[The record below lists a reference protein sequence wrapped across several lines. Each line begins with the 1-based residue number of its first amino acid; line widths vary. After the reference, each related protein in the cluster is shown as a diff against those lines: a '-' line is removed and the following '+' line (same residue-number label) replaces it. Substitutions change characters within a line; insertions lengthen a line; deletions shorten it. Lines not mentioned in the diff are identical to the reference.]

1 MNQIIIDFLNDFIKK
16 PYSGEM
22 HDKYWRNLPVV
33 SIKETVKYIFDNNLS
48 EKFIAENLY
57 GDFGVKEGDYLIKL
71 DDGSF
76 ELFHMER
83 GIKHDVVT
91 FNSLEDAFFE
101 YVDIIYNSY
110 GVAASDSIINA

>member
-1 MNQIIIDFLNDFIKK
+1 MKQFVIEFLNDFIKK

-22 HDKYWRNLPVV
+22 HDKYWSNLPDV
-33 SIKETVKYIFDNNLS
+33 SIKETVRYIFENSLS

-71 DDGSF
+71 DDGRF

-83 GIKHDVVT
+83 GIKYDVVT
-91 FNSLEDAFFE
+91 FDSLEDAFLE
-101 YVDIIYNSY
+101 YVDIIFNSY